1 MKPQPGACE
10 RLAQSRERL
19 RQALLGADFPHPASH
34 QRHSEPGAPDWLSGL
49 KSSPGAG
56 LLLGIFQA
64 WWAKQPLRVAVLLA
78 ADAADVL
85 LRPVAQHHPYRLV
98 LGAAGA
104 GALLVLARPWRWIS
118 VPALL
123 AGLVPKLMSE
133 VLVHLRKPADQV
145 SRSADH

>member
-1 MKPQPGACE
+1 MNTRPSACE
-10 RLAQSRERL
+10 RLVLSRERL
-19 RQALLGADFPHPASH
+19 RQALHACGSPSPTSHYRQAESCAS
-34 QRHSEPGAPDWLSGL
+34 DWLGSL

-56 LLLGIFQA
+56 LLLGVFRA

-78 ADAADVL
+78 ADAGDVL
-85 LRPVAQHHPYRLV
+85 LRPVAQQHPYRLM

-118 VPALL
+118 TPALL

-133 VLVHLRKPADQV
+133 VLVNLQKPADQV
-145 SRSADH
+145 GRSADH